1 MNTNTVEH
9 GQMEQGHVVAIIS
22 SNAGQSLDIK
32 RRRLNAKKSVAM
44 KILTPK
50 LPMKYICIFT

>member
-32 RRRLNAKKSVAM
+32 RRRLNEKKV
-44 KILTPK
+44 LQ
-50 LPMKYICIFT
+50 